1 MELESFPCKWT
12 KLRLPSCFSQV
23 KLFKTAVYWLMLDR
37 LGLLRL
43 ISSGTT
49 CMYSK
54 GLVFKIL
61 VIWYIYMYVY
71 LYCVDWCLG
80 HVNLACLIDNI
91 FWKYMFCR
99 YCKLL
104 EKVFWVISEGN
115 QAFKSER
122 LVDMMRSKK
131 QRESEG
137 EAWNVGELN
146 HKRWR

>member
-1 MELESFPCKWT
+1 
-12 KLRLPSCFSQV
+12 
-23 KLFKTAVYWLMLDR
+23 
-37 LGLLRL
+37 
-43 ISSGTT
+43 
-49 CMYSK
+49 MY
-54 GLVFKIL
+54 
-61 VIWYIYMYVY
+61 MY

-91 FWKYMFCR
+91 FLKYMFCR